1 MLEKLNYLGKIMPAT
16 YSYDLRQ
23 KVINA
28 IDDGVSIIQ
37 KVLYL
42 KLVVIPSILS
52 YIEEKPGI

>member
-1 MLEKLNYLGKIMPAT
+1 MPT
-16 YSYDLRQ
+16 PYSYNLRQ
-23 KVINA
+23 KVVNA

>member
-1 MLEKLNYLGKIMPAT
+1 MPT
-16 YSYDLRQ
+16 PYSYNLRQ

-42 KLVVIPSILS
+42 KLVVILSILS

>member
-1 MLEKLNYLGKIMPAT
+1 MPT
-16 YSYDLRQ
+16 PYSYNLRQ

-52 YIEEKPGI
+52 DIEEKPGI